1 MIGKHANPKRCP
13 ICGGALQRD
22 LASIPYV
29 LANNVVV
36 VVKHTPVE
44 RCVECNECFTTGRA
58 TDQIVG
64 MLRQLR
70 QLNSEV
76 SVIAYA
82 ENNAPLQAEYLTP
95 EPA

>member
-1 MIGKHANPKRCP
+1 MTGKHASPKRCP
-13 ICGGALQRD
+13 VCGGALQRD
-22 LASIPYV
+22 LASVPYV
-29 LANNVVV
+29 LENNVVV

-44 RCVECNECFTTGRA
+44 RCVECNECYTTGRT

-64 MLRQLR
+64 MLQQLK

-76 SVIAYA
+76 SVIAFV
-82 ENNAPLQAEYLTP
+82 EGGSRTQVDVPIL